1 MQIAKNPLER
11 RQRRKF
17 QFQIWEEQPQRIV
30 ISLRDLN
37 TAVIWKARKDATAQ
51 TRQLQVILIIS
62 YSKCFNSNMFD
73 SNVLIH
79 MFLEIS
85 LFLYVHLQTLKVICT
100 SIMLLLDV
108 ITCFRSMQAI
118 QSSIKLAKTKITKG
132 FQLSAFLIGD

>member
-30 ISLRDLN
+30 ISLRDFN

-62 YSKCFNSNMFD
+62 YSKCFNSNVFD

-79 MFLEIS
+79 MFLEFS
-85 LFLYVHLQTLKVICT
+85 LVLYVVHLQTLKVICT

-118 QSSIKLAKTKITKG
+118 QISKNKNHQRFPAERVLNSGLN
-132 FQLSAFLIGD
+132 